1 MKRCFFLILMFS
13 ALAIHVIGQNN
24 KLTRGFL
31 ELEAKNYGLS
41 FQHFRALNS
50 KYSSISNYGFAC
62 LYGNT
67 SEFEHVDSAIY
78 YLSNALQSY
87 DVCSDKLS
95 RNRRDD
101 LQRVGW
107 DDVNMQNMLH
117 FLYARALNQLQEA
130 HDVEGL
136 SRFISNTS
144 DLTLQPV
151 ARDFRDSLW
160 LARCDRNSMACLLE
174 LKICSPKTTYMAE
187 LNARIEEVGFKR
199 WVAHGTE
206 DELSTYILYHPRSA
220 YKRLAEDELFH
231 LYLEANDTLRFKYF
245 ITHYPKNQNVDKIWR
260 AFYQLSAGNY
270 DPQRM
275 RWFIEQYPTYP
286 FASSVQA
293 ELRSF
298 GKELYPYASREG
310 MMGYMDEHGAPIIPA
325 SYDWVGEFR
334 EGLAVVMLGDKYGVI
349 NKQGQVH
356 ISVMYDFISDFH
368 NGYSIFELNAAF
380 GLFNRA
386 GIVVINNEYADL
398 EWAFGDLLVYEREG
412 MKGLM
417 KITGDIL
424 CLPSFDEINPVNEI
438 LAIVKRDGFA
448 GVINSSLMEIVP
460 VQFDQVMLSD
470 KQFIVSKAG
479 LKGLYDVYG
488 KELLS
493 VDFDGISE
501 EYQGFRVVKKGQ
513 QFSHLNCKNWHV
525 SQSWNEAYSADLLL
539 GKRYKGQWLVRKKSK
554 YLWVDTVGKLTK
566 LFNFYQMNS
575 VSEVLS
581 GVKDKN
587 GKIGFWDRNGVE
599 LTPFHFDYVEHLR
612 NDQYVVKMNE
622 KMGVYSEKG
631 VLLIPAEFDEI
642 TPWLNGQYYMVQR
655 GTKKGIFTKAG
666 VELLPPEYDLI
677 KEFVVGCWMIKK
689 ESQLLY
695 YFPDSKRVITNN

>member
-41 FQHFRALNS
+41 IQHFSAINS
-50 KYSSISNYGFAC
+50 KYSSISNYGLAC

-67 SEFEHVDSAIY
+67 SEFEQVDSAIF
-78 YLSNALQSY
+78 YLNKALQSY
-87 DVCSDKLS
+87 VVCRDKLS

-107 DDVNMQNMLH
+107 DEVNMQNMLH
-117 FLYARALNQLQEA
+117 SMYVRTLKQLQEA

-220 YKRLAEDELFH
+220 YKCLAEDELFH
-231 LYLEANDTLRFKYF
+231 LYLEENDTLRFKYF

-275 RWFIEQYPTYP
+275 RWFIEQYPAYP
-286 FASSVQA
+286 FVSSVQA
-293 ELRSF
+293 ELQSF
-298 GKELYPYASREG
+298 GKELYPYASNEG
-310 MMGYMDEHGAPIIPA
+310 MMGYMDEHGAQIIPA

-334 EGLAVVMLGDKYGVI
+334 EGLAVVMLGDNYGVI

-356 ISVMYDFISDFH
+356 IPVKYDFISDFH

-398 EWAFGDLLVYEREG
+398 EWAFGDLLVYENDG
-412 MKGLM
+412 KKGVMNIQGDFLSPLM
-417 KITGDIL
+417 
-424 CLPSFDEINPVNEI
+424 FNEVNPVNEM
-438 LAIVKRDGFA
+438 LAIVTIDGLS
-448 GVINSSLMEIVP
+448 GVINSSLMRVIPIAYEQVIQNEHGFMVLNGG
-460 VQFDQVMLSD
+460 VRGIFDP
-470 KQFIVSKAG
+470 F
-479 LKGLYDVYG
+479 G
-488 KELLS
+488 KVLLP
-493 VDFDGISE
+493 VDFNEIGELS
-501 EYQGFRVVKKGQ
+501 QGFRLLRKGNA
-513 QFSHLNCKNWHV
+513 FSHVNCA
-525 SQSWNEAYSADLLL
+525 SWRIAGSWYTNFPDAM
-539 GKRYKGQWLVRKKSK
+539 RWSK
-554 YLWVDTVGKLTK
+554 
-566 LFNFYQMNS
+566 M
-575 VSEVLS
+575 
-581 GVKDKN
+581 
-587 GKIGFWDRNGVE
+587 I
-599 LTPFHFDYVEHLR
+599 
-612 NDQYVVKMNE
+612 
-622 KMGVYSEKG
+622 
-631 VLLIPAEFDEI
+631 
-642 TPWLNGQYYMVQR
+642 NGQFLILKN
-655 GTKKGIFTKAG
+655 KK
-666 VELLPPEYDLI
+666 
-677 KEFVVGCWMIKK
+677 
-689 ESQLLY
+689 
-695 YFPDSKRVITNN
+695 